1 MRKAED
7 KSIVM
12 PVVAALQ
19 VLADLWHHDQIVVTN
34 QGSARIWPKLR
45 RRPLDFHYNPSTMGG
60 LVPLALG
67 LALAQPQREVLAISG
82 DGSLLMS
89 LGSLVT
95 VVGSG
100 ATNLTVVLLDN
111 GIYEVTGGQE
121 TPAARNTV
129 DYAGLA
135 RAAGF
140 PSTAEFRDLV
150 DWQARASEFL
160 KLPGPRFARHLVST
174 APPECLS
181 GATPPLAEQLAGLQQ
196 ALGIFG

>member
-1 MRKAED
+1 MRTAED

-19 VLADLWHHDQIVVTN
+19 VLADRCHHDQIVVTN

-45 RRPLDFHYNPSTMGG
+45 TRPLDFHYNPSTMGG
-60 LVPLALG
+60 LIPLALG

-95 VVGSG
+95 VVASG
-100 ATNLTVVLLDN
+100 ANNLSVVLLDN

-121 TPAARNTV
+121 TPAKRSAV

-135 RAAGF
+135 RVTGF

-150 DWQARASEFL
+150 DWQVRASDFFA
-160 KLPGPRFARHLVST
+160 LPGPRFIRLVVSK
-174 APPECLS
+174 APPEYLAS
-181 GATPPLAEQLAGLQQ
+181 GTPLLAEQLAGLQH